1 MDVMKEI
8 TECTTVE
15 TGVFHSIKNKL
26 QLSYRNI
33 MKEITECSTVN
44 TDEFNRIKDKLE
56 LSYLNACVNPE
67 RFAR

>member
-1 MDVMKEI
+1 MDV
-8 TECTTVE
+8 
-15 TGVFHSIKNKL
+15 
-26 QLSYRNI
+26 